1 MIQEIINF
9 MNDLI
14 EDIPDIMEWKVQP
27 SKGLHIFIDIDENGQ
42 WINQSLQKGK
52 DYDYYDGKDQNILLW
67 NDCIRYQDVSDYIT
81 MNKVQKFDSKQKIH
95 SCSPFALAFNFNFND
110 DDKKKLGI
118 RKWSKGEKPTEEEK
132 NANDDLIRSKRIE
145 IILSRLKDYK
155 NNALKMYSGADTE
168 FHQIIDNFY
177 SQMPS
182 ILNQIQDIPE
192 CKFIIDKDYIR
203 IYLRTIPYVRQQS
216 YYAEYLKSEI
226 FNDEKLSYGELGVIG
241 FQTTFP
247 NKKAFV
253 KHKTSS
259 LIKGINQRYSKNEA
273 LVLNNFE
280 KLLKRKIT
288 IDKKDFRCLPNP
300 LPIVV
305 DKREINKEIVKLFN
319 SENDPIPYKELLK
332 RLFERTNQKY
342 LSDYYLI
349 NYSNTKDGLKIND
362 FDFVPLFRFNIE
374 CAINN
379 CVELFNVNDKK
390 SISNV
395 FELEKEISTLFQQYN
410 DKTGNGKNFLIG
422 NYFGDKF
429 EPSKGHSITKETTA
443 SFYKYRKSIYYYIYK
458 SRLQSITCE
467 MFDDMAY
474 SAILSDISKDEFR
487 EKRHTKYY
495 AIGEKLNIWFSLY
508 NLFNNNNKNE
518 IIMASKVTDLM
529 SKMRNVAKGESNFE
543 TPEDFSFGAGQIV
556 SYLIDRSAAAN
567 KTYAMLEPYLQKN
580 KSNQL
585 QDAIAQTIAIYKH
598 DIDVY
603 KGKFERLASQV
614 LTDDCAVE
622 MKPLLKYFL
631 AGCFCPCVIYESE
644 KKQENN
650 NN

>member
-280 KLLKRKIT
+280 KLLK
-288 IDKKDFRCLPNP
+288 
-300 LPIVV
+300 
-305 DKREINKEIVKLFN
+305 E
-319 SENDPIPYKELLK
+319 
-332 RLFERTNQKY
+332 
-342 LSDYYLI
+342 
-349 NYSNTKDGLKIND
+349 
-362 FDFVPLFRFNIE
+362 
-374 CAINN
+374 
-379 CVELFNVNDKK
+379 K
-390 SISNV
+390 S
-395 FELEKEISTLFQQYN
+395 L
-410 DKTGNGKNFLIG
+410 
-422 NYFGDKF
+422 
-429 EPSKGHSITKETTA
+429 
-443 SFYKYRKSIYYYIYK
+443 
-458 SRLQSITCE
+458 
-467 MFDDMAY
+467 
-474 SAILSDISKDEFR
+474 
-487 EKRHTKYY
+487 
-495 AIGEKLNIWFSLY
+495 
-508 NLFNNNNKNE
+508 
-518 IIMASKVTDLM
+518 
-529 SKMRNVAKGESNFE
+529 
-543 TPEDFSFGAGQIV
+543 
-556 SYLIDRSAAAN
+556 
-567 KTYAMLEPYLQKN
+567 
-580 KSNQL
+580 
-585 QDAIAQTIAIYKH
+585 
-598 DIDVY
+598 
-603 KGKFERLASQV
+603 
-614 LTDDCAVE
+614 
-622 MKPLLKYFL
+622 
-631 AGCFCPCVIYESE
+631 
-644 KKQENN
+644 
-650 NN
+650 